1 MCTYRNL
8 LYMERWDTAIER
20 CTAIYEVDVNGLP
33 IKRVLHTRIV
43 PSKSL
48 QDDTGWRLRRMF
60 VLAPFVCACQESF
73 YNWPDAQDHLQT
85 TCPHIDI
92 DEFSDGSGHCN
103 DCGLDLAAP
112 KDGSDNDDGIDDL
125 ELS

>member
-60 VLAPFVCACQESF
+60 VRNYSAPCLRAVNE
-73 YNWPDAQDHLQT
+73 LT
-85 TCPHIDI
+85 VR
-92 DEFSDGSGHCN
+92 
-103 DCGLDLAAP
+103 GLV
-112 KDGSDNDDGIDDL
+112 G
-125 ELS
+125 